1 MSEVSKVVG
10 EALNMDD
17 LESAVDSVAQK
28 AVEESLSR
36 RLSGLIPSDPETLA
50 AKYMDMPI
58 KDLLAEQKKIEGNI
72 ETTKKVLDMII
83 NREYG
88 RCMVEFE
95 NSKFITPFQEQ
106 AEDQAR
112 VYVRDCIIGSR
123 GTTEREKAVHK
134 EYDNNMIELRNLKK
148 ERNAVLVA
156 KQAYIDKNSDIIK
169 AELDK
174 RRLKE
179 LQESGLLD
187 ELDIE

>member
-17 LESAVDSVAQK
+17 PGSAVDSLAQK

-36 RLSGLIPSDPETLA
+36 RLSGLIPSDPEALA

-72 ETTKKVLDMII
+72 ETTKKALDMII

-95 NSKFITPFQEQ
+95 NSKFITLSQEQ

-112 VYVRDCIIGSR
+112 VYVKNCIIGAG

-134 EYDNNMIELRNLKK
+134 EYDNNMIELRNLKR

>member
-58 KDLLAEQKKIEGNI
+58 KDLLSEQKKIEGNI

-95 NSKFITPFQEQ
+95 NSKFITLSQEQ

>member
-95 NSKFITPFQEQ
+95 NSKFITLSQEQ

>member
-83 NREYG
+83 SREYG

-95 NSKFITPFQEQ
+95 NSKFITLSQEQ

>member
-10 EALNMDD
+10 NALNMED
-17 LESAVDSVAQK
+17 LGSEADSIANK
-28 AVEESLSR
+28 AVQESLSR
-36 RLSGLIPSDPETLA
+36 RLSGLIPSDPGTVA

-72 ETTKKVLDMII
+72 ETTKKTLDMII

-95 NSKFITPFQEQ
+95 SSKFITLSQEQ

-112 VYVRDCIIGSR
+112 VYVKNCIIGSG

>member
-83 NREYG
+83 NR
-88 RCMVEFE
+88 
-95 NSKFITPFQEQ
+95 KIQ
-106 AEDQAR
+106 ASGD
-112 VYVRDCIIGSR
+112 
-123 GTTEREKAVHK
+123 VH
-134 EYDNNMIELRNLKK
+134 
-148 ERNAVLVA
+148 
-156 KQAYIDKNSDIIK
+156 
-169 AELDK
+169 
-174 RRLKE
+174 
-179 LQESGLLD
+179 ESV
-187 ELDIE
+187 IAQS

>member
-10 EALNMDD
+10 NALNVED
-17 LESAVDSVAQK
+17 LGSEADSIANK
-28 AVEESLSR
+28 AVQESLSR
-36 RLSGLIPSDPETLA
+36 RLSGLIPSDPGTVA

-72 ETTKKVLDMII
+72 ETTKKTLDMII

-95 NSKFITPFQEQ
+95 SSKFITLSQEQ

-112 VYVRDCIIGSR
+112 VYVKNCIIGSG

-174 RRLKE
+174 RRLKG

>member
-50 AKYMDMPI
+50 VKYMDMPI

-95 NSKFITPFQEQ
+95 NSKFITLSQEQ

>member
-58 KDLLAEQKKIEGNI
+58 KDLLSEQKKIEGNI

-95 NSKFITPFQEQ
+95 NSKFITLSQEQ

-156 KQAYIDKNSDIIK
+156 KQVYIDKNSDIIK

>member
-95 NSKFITPFQEQ
+95 NSKFITFFQEQ
-106 AEDQAR
+106 AEDQAQ

>member
-95 NSKFITPFQEQ
+95 NSKFITLSQER

>member
-95 NSKFITPFQEQ
+95 NSKFIILSQEQ

>member
-95 NSKFITPFQEQ
+95 NSKFITLSQEQ

-112 VYVRDCIIGSR
+112 VYVRDCINGSR

>member
-95 NSKFITPFQEQ
+95 NSKFITLSQER
-106 AEDQAR
+106 AEDQAQ

>member
-36 RLSGLIPSDPETLA
+36 RLSRLIPSDPETLA

-58 KDLLAEQKKIEGNI
+58 KDLLSEQKKIEGNI

-95 NSKFITPFQEQ
+95 NSKFITLSQEQ

-123 GTTEREKAVHK
+123 GTTEREKAAHK